1 MKEEAKKITTK
12 VKKPYTKPK
21 VIHETS
27 LEVRAG
33 TPEGGFDPYSDI
45 PAYMREE

>member
-1 MKEEAKKITTK
+1 MREEAKPVEKSA
-12 VKKPYTKPK
+12 KKPYTKPQ
-21 VIHETS
+21 VIYETN

-33 TPEGGFDPYSDI
+33 SPIGGFDPYSDI

>member
-1 MKEEAKKITTK
+1 MREEIIDKNTK
-12 VKKPYTKPK
+12 VKKPYSKPK

-33 TPEGGFDPYSDI
+33 SPEGGFDPYSDI